1 MKKTLITLF
10 TIFIIS
16 MSANAQEKVIKL
28 NPVGLLFGTGK
39 ITFENVSSASNS
51 TEVSLTYSSLD
62 LGIFGKSTG
71 IGGATKYK
79 FYLSKEKIAPKGLYL
94 APEISYN
101 NTKYKSGNVDFGLS
115 VYGGGLLFGHQWIL
129 FGDDNGLAIDLNFG
143 AGYYFVDIKGP
154 ATYSDGILP
163 KGNLSFGYAF

>member
-51 TEVSLTYSSLD
+51 TEVS
-62 LGIFGKSTG
+62 
-71 IGGATKYK
+71 
-79 FYLSKEKIAPKGLYL
+79 
-94 APEISYN
+94 
-101 NTKYKSGNVDFGLS
+101 
-115 VYGGGLLFGHQWIL
+115 
-129 FGDDNGLAIDLNFG
+129 
-143 AGYYFVDIKGP
+143 
-154 ATYSDGILP
+154 
-163 KGNLSFGYAF
+163 